1 MRWPRCQG
9 FRGFLGGQEPRGG
22 QEVVGPGDLVQEVAR
37 RPGHQEVAKRSGR
50 QGSGAQIMSKGA
62 RGSRRLSGGQ
72 LRSAVVGCVYS
83 RRIAGGIIR
92 SDAINVVESKD
103 C

>member
-50 QGSGAQIMSKGA
+50 QGSGAQI
-62 RGSRRLSGGQ
+62 
-72 LRSAVVGCVYS
+72 V
-83 RRIAGGIIR
+83 
-92 SDAINVVESKD
+92 
-103 C
+103 

>member
-1 MRWPRCQG
+1 M
-9 FRGFLGGQEPRGG
+9 
-22 QEVVGPGDLVQEVAR
+22 GPGDLVQEVAR
-37 RPGHQEVAKRSGR
+37 RSGHQEVAKRSGR
-50 QGSGAQIMSKGA
+50 QGSGAQIMLKGA

-83 RRIAGGIIR
+83 RRIAGGIVR
-92 SDAINVVESKD
+92 RDAIDVVESKD